1 MANASYNTYTE
12 VSGSGTSYSGNFT
25 VTRNGSYQA
34 GLNVILHFNANPG
47 SITAPT
53 YGTKPMT
60 YRAGGNS
67 GLAYCYIYSLDNSP
81 VGSNTLSV
89 SWTNSVNYWI
99 SIVSLGAT
107 DGYDNANQ
115 NSWSDGSGNTWKTV
129 TITSQTGG
137 LVVAGCTG
145 KDSNITNDNGTRLKL
160 DSTRS
165 AQYFSGA
172 ASVNAQWYITY
183 NGNTQLGEMVGVSWK
198 PATPTVQTG
207 IPVAITPFMM
217 I

>member
-1 MANASYNTYTE
+1 MANASYDTYSE

-47 SITAPT
+47 SVTAPT
-53 YGTKPMT
+53 YGTKAMT

-81 VGSNTLSV
+81 VGLNTLSV

-115 NSWSDGSGNTWKTV
+115 LGFSDGGANNWKAV
-129 TITSQTGG
+129 AVTSQTGG
-137 LVVAGCTG
+137 LVVGGITG
-145 KDSNITNDNGTRLKL
+145 KDAWIDNDTGTRLKL

-165 AQYFSGA
+165 VQYYAGA
-172 ASVNAQWYITY
+172 ASVSVSWHITY
-183 NGNTQLGEMVGVSWK
+183 NGNTQLGELVGVSWK
-198 PATPTVQTG
+198 PATLTVATG
-207 IPVAITPFMM
+207 IPVAMTPFMM